1 MCDWEGSCWWPIEL
15 VLLQGKTRFNYM
27 SFPVVFSLL
36 LKSLSSFPSSEH
48 SGHLRDYCGTMQRDG
63 EEVLT
68 GRSWQTVFKPLE
80 KRGRLTPRLSLLI
93 TLLIELVSVPA
104 SRFYNH
110 LITACSAYSWDLPWQ
125 LML

>member
-1 MCDWEGSCWWPIEL
+1 MCDWEGSCSWPVEL
-15 VLLQGKTRFNYM
+15 VLLQGETLLNYV

-36 LKSLSSFPSSEH
+36 LKSLSSFPSFEH
-48 SGHLRDYCGTMQRDG
+48 SGHLRDYCGMMQRDG

-80 KRGRLTPRLSLLI
+80 KCSRLTPRLSLLI

-110 LITACSAYSWDLPWQ
+110 LITACIEYSWDLPLQ